1 MLDIKPGV
9 FWVSFSQ
16 FPQSELLSSGGGAP
30 TKYFSTLFKSS
41 SYLLFSLLLTLVLDF
56 RPTWRIQKCS
66 YWNLFTVY
74 AVVTMVKFKQQI
86 FKTKFSKCSSSWR
99 ILFKKHFF
107 FFFSKNIFNLI
118 ISASVWVLRTP
129 NAGWNMHF

>member
-1 MLDIKPGV
+1 MFDIKPGV

-66 YWNLFTVY
+66 YLNLFTVY
-74 AVVTMVKFKQQI
+74 TGVTMVKFKQQI
-86 FKTKFSKCSSSWR
+86 FKTKFSKCSSSWG
-99 ILFKKHFF
+99 ILFKKHFQSNH
-107 FFFSKNIFNLI
+107 FSQCLGAAHPKCWLKYAFLTFLMTK
-118 ISASVWVLRTP
+118 S
-129 NAGWNMHF
+129 